1 MNVHE
6 NHYAEKLFHPIMK
19 FIVNSEKRGDKNRTR
34 KKGCNRDHPFIM
46 SAKELDGWIGGWAQK
61 NDKF

>member
-1 MNVHE
+1 MEMNVHE

-34 KKGCNRDHPFIM
+34 KKAAIGTIHLLCQQRNWM
-46 SAKELDGWIGGWAQK
+46 DGWL
-61 NDKF
+61 D